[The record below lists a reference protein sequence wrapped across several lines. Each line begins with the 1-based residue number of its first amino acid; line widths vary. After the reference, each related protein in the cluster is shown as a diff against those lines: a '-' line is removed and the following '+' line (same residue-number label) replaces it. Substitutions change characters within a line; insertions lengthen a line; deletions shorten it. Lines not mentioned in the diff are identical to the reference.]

1 MYTDNLSCFYA
12 NCAAHNIMQVCL
24 VLNNMFHVRE
34 HLAELPQ
41 HLELEKLY
49 EQLHEEDLKKY
60 LLVEDGGPE
69 VDEMYS
75 DPLRRFNVKA
85 KHVIKEFLTHADEDI
100 MKQIDDLVRNI
111 CQNVRLQ

>member
-1 MYTDNLSCFYA
+1 
-12 NCAAHNIMQVCL
+12 MQLCL

-34 HLAELPQ
+34 HLAELPE

-69 VDEMYS
+69 VNEMYS
-75 DPLRRFNVKA
+75 DPLRKFNVKA
-85 KHVIKEFLTHADEDI
+85 KHLIKEFLTHADEDI

-111 CQNVRLQ
+111 CQNVRLCQDDNELYYYSPLIILLL